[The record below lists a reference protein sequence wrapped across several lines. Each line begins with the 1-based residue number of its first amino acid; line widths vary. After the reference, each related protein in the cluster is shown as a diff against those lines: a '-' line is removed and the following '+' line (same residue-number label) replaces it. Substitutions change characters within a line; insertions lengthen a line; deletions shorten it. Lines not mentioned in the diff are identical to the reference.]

1 MSTLTADCVR
11 HPSEPAKFRCRQ
23 CNDNLCV
30 ACRAP
35 SERDLCDIC
44 GQYRRDAAETEK
56 RAAAGLPTEPVR
68 PKNRAGLYLIG
79 LLVVLN
85 LALSGYLLFWGK
97 QEANEFAH
105 DVIRDVQIVSR
116 AVEESKD
123 ATGRYPASLNAIL
136 DRLPE
141 ASRDMVRSG
150 MVKYHINEDRTTFEV
165 AIPLGPGGQDP
176 SKP

>member
-1 MSTLTADCVR
+1 MSTLIAECVR

-23 CNDNLCV
+23 CNDSVCIG
-30 ACRAP
+30 CRAP
-35 SERDLCDIC
+35 NERDLCDIC

-68 PKNRAGLYLIG
+68 AQSRAGLYLIG

-85 LALSGYLLFWGK
+85 LALSAYLLFWGK
-97 QEANEFAH
+97 REANELAQ

-123 ATGRYPASLNAIL
+123 ATGRYPASLSAIL
-136 DRLPE
+136 DRLP
-141 ASRDMVRSG
+141 DMVRSG
-150 MVKYHINEDRTTFEV
+150 MVKYHVDEDRTTFEV
-165 AIPLGPGGQDP
+165 TIPLGPRGQDT

>member
-1 MSTLTADCVR
+1 MSTLIAECVR
-11 HPSEPAKFRCRQ
+11 HPSEPANFRCRQ
-23 CNDNLCV
+23 CNDSVCIG
-30 ACRAP
+30 CRAP
-35 SERDLCDIC
+35 NERDLCDIC
-44 GQYRRDAAETEK
+44 GQYRRDAADTEK

-68 PKNRAGLYLIG
+68 AQSRAGLYLIG

-85 LALSGYLLFWGK
+85 LALSAYLLFWGK
-97 QEANEFAH
+97 REANELAQ

-123 ATGRYPASLNAIL
+123 ATGRYPASLSAIL

-141 ASRDMVRSG
+141 GSRDMVRSG
-150 MVKYHINEDRTTFEV
+150 MVKYHIDEDRTTFEV
-165 AIPLGPGGQDP
+165 TIPLGPRGQDT

>member
-30 ACRAP
+30 ACRAH
-35 SERDLCDIC
+35 SERDLCDVC
-44 GQYRRDAAETEK
+44 GQYRRDAAETE
-56 RAAAGLPTEPVR
+56 RRVAAGLATEPVR
-68 PKNRAGLYLIG
+68 AKSRAGMYLIG

-85 LALSGYLLFWGK
+85 LALSGYLLLWGK
-97 QEANEFAH
+97 QEANEFAQ
-105 DVIRDVQIVSR
+105 DVVRDVQIVSR
-116 AVEESKD
+116 AVAESKD
-123 ATGRYPASLNAIL
+123 AQGRYPASLNAVL

-150 MVKYHINEDRTTFEV
+150 VVRYRTDEDRTTFEV
-165 AIPLGPGGQDP
+165 TIPLGPRGQDT

>member
-1 MSTLTADCVR
+1 MSTLTAECVR

-30 ACRAP
+30 ACRA
-35 SERDLCDIC
+35 SNERDLCDIC
-44 GQYRRDAAETEK
+44 GQYRREAAETER

-68 PKNRAGLYLIG
+68 QKSRAGLCLIG

-85 LALSGYLLFWGK
+85 LAFSAYLLWGK
-97 QEANEFAH
+97 REANESAQ
-105 DVIRDVQIVSR
+105 DVIRDVEIVSR

-123 ATGRYPASLNAIL
+123 ATGRYPATLNAIL

-141 ASRDMVRSG
+141 TSRDMVRSAWSSTTST
-150 MVKYHINEDRTTFEV
+150 RT
-165 AIPLGPGGQDP
+165 GPP
-176 SKP
+176 SR

>member
-30 ACRAP
+30 ACRAH
-35 SERDLCDIC
+35 SERDLCDVC
-44 GQYRRDAAETEK
+44 GQYRRDAAETE
-56 RAAAGLPTEPVR
+56 RRVAAGLATEPVR
-68 PKNRAGLYLIG
+68 AKSRAGMYLIG

-97 QEANEFAH
+97 QEANEFAQ
-105 DVIRDVQIVSR
+105 DVVRDVQIVSR
-116 AVEESKD
+116 AVAESKD
-123 ATGRYPASLNAIL
+123 AQGRYPASLNAVL

-150 MVKYHINEDRTTFEV
+150 VVRYRTDEDRTTFEV
-165 AIPLGPGGQDP
+165 TIPLGPRGQDT

>member
-35 SERDLCDIC
+35 KERDLCDIC
-44 GQYRRDAAETEK
+44 GQYRRDAAETE
-56 RAAAGLPTEPVR
+56 RRVAAGLPTEPVR
-68 PKNRAGLYLIG
+68 PKSRVGVYVIG

-85 LALSGYLLFWGK
+85 LAFSGYLLFWGK
-97 QEANEFAH
+97 QEANEFAQ
-105 DVIRDVQIVSR
+105 DVVRDVQIVSR

-150 MVKYHINEDRTTFEV
+150 VVSYRTDEDRTTFEV
-165 AIPLGPGGQDP
+165 TIPLGPRGQDT

>member
-1 MSTLTADCVR
+1 M
-11 HPSEPAKFRCRQ
+11 
-23 CNDNLCV
+23 

-68 PKNRAGLYLIG
+68 PKSHAALYLIS

-97 QEANEFAH
+97 QEANDFAR

-116 AVEESKD
+116 AVED

-150 MVKYHINEDRTTFEV
+150 VVRYHINEERTTYEV
-165 AIPLGPGGQDP
+165 TIPLGPGGQDA

>member
-44 GQYRRDAAETEK
+44 GQYRRDAVETE
-56 RAAAGLPTEPVR
+56 RRVAAGLPTERVR
-68 PKNRAGLYLIG
+68 PKSRAGVYLIG

-85 LALSGYLLFWGK
+85 LAFSGYLLFWGK
-97 QEANEFAH
+97 QEANEFAQ
-105 DVIRDVQIVSR
+105 DVVRDVQIVSR
-116 AVEESKD
+116 TVEESKD
-123 ATGRYPASLNAIL
+123 AQGRYPASLNAVL

-141 ASRDMVRSG
+141 PSRDMVRSG
-150 MVKYHINEDRTTFEV
+150 VVRYQTDEDRTTYEV
-165 AIPLGPGGQDP
+165 TIPLGPRGQDT